1 MLFRLS
7 GLSLRLLNSWC
18 AGSKDLPL
26 QQYYAGVVVKIEWS
40 GTYRAEHRVESLK
53 HRDKSHLLVSLKLI
67 NEIGFIKVD
76 MNKLQPNHI
85 QRLHEQ

>member
-1 MLFRLS
+1 MLFWLS

-26 QQYYAGVVVKIEWS
+26 QQYYAGVAVKIEWS

-53 HRDKSHLLVSLKLI
+53 HRVKSLLLVSLKLF
-67 NEIGFIKVD
+67 NEIGSKWI
-76 MNKLQPNHI
+76 
-85 QRLHEQ
+85 